1 MDLGF
6 TIGMVR
12 QQFIACALFIGIL
25 VGPVLPQE
33 APSWEVRAY
42 RIKAAFLYHFA
53 QFSSW
58 PEDVFTGP
66 QAPLRLCILGEDP
79 FGEALQQL
87 EGKTV
92 RNRPLEIVHLAAGA
106 SALTCHVV
114 FMGRMPD
121 AVLRETL
128 SQLQRRPVLSIGEQ
142 EAFLKQGGIIRLF
155 THKNRVQFE
164 INLAVLRRSGLQLSS
179 RVIRLAQLYKEK

>member
-6 TIGMVR
+6 TMGMVR

-58 PEDVFTGP
+58 PEDVFYR
-66 QAPLRLCILGEDP
+66 APG
-79 FGEALQQL
+79 A
-87 EGKTV
+87 V
-92 RNRPLEIVHLAAGA
+92 AAVH
-106 SALTCHVV
+106 
-114 FMGRMPD
+114 P
-121 AVLRETL
+121 
-128 SQLQRRPVLSIGEQ
+128 RRGS
-142 EAFLKQGGIIRLF
+142 FW
-155 THKNRVQFE
+155 
-164 INLAVLRRSGLQLSS
+164 
-179 RVIRLAQLYKEK
+179 